1 MRRFHLVIVVMLLI
15 SGGTVGFFPSPQ
27 LKGEEHEPKGRV
39 GATGAI
45 QLPGPEY
52 DSSTSIE
59 QGLLWR
65 RTVRAYK
72 DEPLTLAEVSQLL
85 WAAQGITEP
94 TRGLRTAPSAGARYP
109 LEVYVVVGNV
119 QGIKNGVY
127 KYKPQE
133 HQLTKIRDGDVRAEL
148 SAAALGQSHVR
159 TGAIVIVFS
168 AVYERTTQ
176 AYGDRGVRYVHMEA
190 GHAAQN
196 VYLQAI
202 SLSLATGV
210 AGEFRDEE
218 VKGVLNMRE
227 DEQPLSLMPVGAYEY
242 GSFPFE
248 ITKMAAG
255 TGDKAQLTWN
265 SGPGERYTI
274 WSCPDL
280 VAGAWT
286 KATTVSSE
294 GTSTTWTHP
303 DTPPSRTLFY
313 RIGKE

>member
-1 MRRFHLVIVVMLLI
+1 MKRFHLVIVVMLLTSVGI
-15 SGGTVGFFPSPQ
+15 VGFLLLPQ
-27 LKGEEHEPKGRV
+27 LRGEEYGPKGLTA
-39 GATGAI
+39 GKGDI
-45 QLPGPEY
+45 ELPGPEY
-52 DSSTSIE
+52 DSSISIE

-72 DEPLTLAEVSQLL
+72 DEPLTLTGVSQLL

-119 QGIKNGVY
+119 QGLKTGVY
-127 KYKPQE
+127 RYKPVE
-133 HQLTKIRDGDVRAEL
+133 HELAKVRDGDVRAEL
-148 SAAALGQSHVR
+148 SAAALGQNHVR
-159 TGAIVIVFS
+159 TGAIVIVFA

-176 AYGDRGVRYVHMEA
+176 AYGDRGIRYVHMEA

-218 VKGVLNMRE
+218 VKGVLNMLE

-242 GSFPFE
+242 GSSPFE
-248 ITKMAAG
+248 ITSMAAG
-255 TGDKAQLTWN
+255 TADKAQLTWN

-274 WSCPDL
+274 WSCSDL

-286 KATTVSSE
+286 EAATLSSE
-294 GTSTTWTHP
+294 GTSTTWADEGTTSP
-303 DTPPSRTLFY
+303 CKFY
-313 RIGKE
+313 RIELK